1 MSGFDKE
8 WLRLREPADRAAR
21 SFSLVETV
29 KHYIESR
36 PQPHVVMDI
45 GCGTGSTFRTLSPL
59 LPDVAWT
66 LLDYETELL
75 DEAKRRIG
83 PRDDVSFHCA
93 DLNTLDEGLLDNVA
107 VVTASALF
115 DLCSEDFCRRFVERL
130 ARNKIGLYAALN
142 YDGLMEWSI
151 EHPLDGVVVAG
162 FNKHQRTDKGFG
174 PALGPD
180 ATDCLSG
187 LCEAAGL
194 SIETASSPWQLGP
207 ESEAL
212 QVEFLAGLATPI
224 QEIGNIDPEE
234 FKQWLDFRL
243 SRVSV
248 DGSRCIVGH
257 TDFMA
262 LPNA

>member
-21 SFSLVETV
+21 SSSLVETV
-29 KHYIESR
+29 KTYIESHS
-36 PQPHVVMDI
+36 QHVVMDI

-59 LPDVAWT
+59 LADVDWK
-66 LLDYETELL
+66 LLDYEAVLL
-75 DEAKRRIG
+75 DEAKRQIG
-83 PRDDVSFHCA
+83 SRDDVSFHCA
-93 DLNTLDEGLLDNVA
+93 DLNTLDERLLADVA

-130 ARNKIGLYAALN
+130 ARKKIGLYAALN
-142 YDGLMEWSI
+142 YDGVMEWSI
-151 EHPLDGVVVAG
+151 KHPLDKAVVAD
-162 FNKHQRTDKGFG
+162 FNAHQRTDKGFG

-180 ATDCLSG
+180 ASDYLSG
-187 LCEAAGL
+187 LCEDAGF
-194 SIETASSPWQLGP
+194 SIETASSPWELGP

-212 QVEFLAGLATPI
+212 QIEFLAGLSTPI
-224 QEIGNIDPEE
+224 QEIGNIDPTE

-243 SRVSV
+243 SRVGV

-257 TDFMA
+257 TDFLA
-262 LPNA
+262 LPNT